1 MLATSAHTLGET
13 MARRIPLQ
21 EAARVLGLSE
31 RTVRRRL
38 LSGALAGEKDPA
50 SGRWHVTMPDEV
62 PDTPADAASTPDNAD
77 HDLRQRV
84 AVLEVQLE
92 ATRRELA
99 TSTSTLAIERRRYD
113 DQRETF
119 ETMLRLLPAPPERR
133 RRWRWPWRRE

>member
-1 MLATSAHTLGET
+1 MLATLGGT
-13 MARRIPLQ
+13 MARRLSLQ

-38 LSGALAGEKDPA
+38 QAGRMEGVRDDTT
-50 SGRWHVTMPDEV
+50 GRWHVMM
-62 PDTPADAASTPDNAD
+62 PDTPADAASMPDNAD
-77 HDLRQRV
+77 QRQRA

-92 ATRRELA
+92 AARRELA
-99 TSTSTLAIERRRYD
+99 TAATTLAIERQRYA

-119 ETMLRLLPAPPERR
+119 ESMLRLLPAPPERR

>member
-1 MLATSAHTLGET
+1 
-13 MARRIPLQ
+13 MARQLPLQ

-38 LSGALAGEKDPA
+38 QAGTMAGEKDPA
-50 SGRWHVTMPDEV
+50 SGRWHVMMPDEA

-77 HDLRQRV
+77 QRQRV

-92 ATRRELA
+92 AARRELA
-99 TSTSTLAIERRRYD
+99 TATTTLAIERQRYA

-133 RRWRWPWRRE
+133 RRWPWRRE